1 MDWRPIVV
9 LAHVLAAFWWFAG
22 YVGTNVC
29 TELARR
35 STSDEDCR
43 AALAIS
49 DRIDVLANRTG
60 GTAAGLTG
68 LLAMVVFGYPITTP
82 WVLAAIVLFAFVVF
96 GGIFFW
102 GRFGGQVG
110 EAAKAGDWPGVRRAL
125 SDPRIRAYG
134 RIENVVAVA
143 IIALMVLKP
152 GS

>member
-43 AALAIS
+43 VALAIS

-110 EAAKAGDWPGVRRAL
+110 KAAEAGDWPGVRRAL
-125 SDPRIRAYG
+125 SEPRIQVYG
-134 RIENVVAVA
+134 RLENVAAVA
-143 IIALMVLKP
+143 IIGLMVLKP

>member
-1 MDWRPIVV
+1 MDWRSVVV

-43 AALAIS
+43 VALAIS

-60 GTAAGLTG
+60 GSAAGLTG
-68 LLAMVVFGYPITTP
+68 LLALFVFGYPMTTP
-82 WVLAAIVLFAFVVF
+82 WLLASIVLFAFVVF

-102 GRFGGQVG
+102 GRFGSQVG
-110 EAAKAGDWPGVRRAL
+110 AAAKAGDWPGVRRAL
-125 SDPRIRAYG
+125 SQPRIQAYG
-134 RIENVVAVA
+134 RLENGAAVA